1 MRKLYLLF
9 VVALALGL
17 STVAFAAEHGKM
29 FTVELS
35 EVGDSGVSGT
45 VTVTDNGDGTSNVS
59 FDLDGTTEG
68 AMHPAHF
75 HEPGECGATN
85 PVAVDL
91 GTVNGDTG
99 EQDIDVD
106 ESYDELL
113 DSGYYL
119 NVHMSAEDLATVI
132 ACGDEYVEMAETPDT
147 GAGAMAQGNGASVMG
162 LGLVA
167 AVLAAGALLV
177 FRPRAS

>member
-17 STVAFAAEHGKM
+17 STVAFANEGDMVTIDLEGKSGY
-29 FTVELS
+29 E
-35 EVGDSGVSGT
+35 GVSGT
-45 VTVTDNGDGTSNVS
+45 ATLTDMGDNTTKVVVELEGGPEGGVHPMHFHDGTSCEQNEPVVHPLTPLEEGMS
-59 FDLDGTTEG
+59 TTTLD
-68 AMHPAHF
+68 A
-75 HEPGECGATN
+75 
-85 PVAVDL
+85 
-91 GTVNGDTG
+91 
-99 EQDIDVD
+99 
-106 ESYDELL
+106 SL
-113 DSGYYL
+113 DHLVEENYYL
-119 NVHMSAEDLATVI
+119 NVHMSAEDLTTVI